1 MHKYVLCVKQ
11 RICMKIDEITVEGY
25 KSIKSLKNFKLN
37 NINILIG
44 ANGVGKSNFISI
56 FKMLNFMFSKNLQ
69 QHTQDKGP
77 DSFLY
82 YGRKTTEKI
91 YLEFKFGNNGYS
103 VTLAPT
109 QNNKLIVERENIKYY
124 SSTEWINTLGTNMLE
139 SRLSQATKYAHF
151 KDWCDKLCSL

>member
-1 MHKYVLCVKQ
+1 
-11 RICMKIDEITVEGY
+11 MKIDEITVEGY

-44 ANGVGKSNFISI
+44 ANGVGKSNFIFI

-91 YLEFKFGNNGYS
+91 YLEFKFGNNGYDIAL
-103 VTLAPT
+103 VQLKTIDL
-109 QNNKLIVERENIKYY
+109 
-124 SSTEWINTLGTNMLE
+124 
-139 SRLSQATKYAHF
+139 
-151 KDWCDKLCSL
+151 